1 MDEEIK
7 VNFESVCNELNIDEV
22 AKERAWKEYQD
33 INNDYVLEV
42 SKKRQHL
49 VGIKECLYSYR
60 DLK

>member
-22 AKERAWKEYQD
+22 AKERAWQEYQD

-42 SKKRQHL
+42 SKKR
-49 VGIKECLYSYR
+49 
-60 DLK
+60 